1 MSKRFR
7 SLTVLVKTVGLVC
20 VRLIGAGLRK
30 CGWKLHSLGYH
41 IEKWAKVRL
50 SDKGGQGE

>member
-1 MSKRFR
+1 M
-7 SLTVLVKTVGLVC
+7 LVKTVGLVC